1 MTTPPGVTI
10 VAVIC
15 AFAGVASAQPAG
27 DKAGAQALFEEGLAL
42 LDKGDV
48 AAACPKFEASLR
60 LDPAIGT
67 TLNLARCYE
76 QAGKI
81 ASAWALFVEVWEK
94 SGRTGARAQFA
105 KDHADALAPRLPR
118 MSIKI
123 AAPVDGLA
131 ITRDGVVVD
140 RSTFGT
146 AIPVDPGTRTVA
158 ATAPGHE
165 PWSTTVDVAEGAT
178 VEVEVPALVAK
189 PEDVDLGLGPESPGE
204 TRVAP
209 PSNRKKIGMG
219 VGAGGVVLLGTGLV
233 FGALARSTWNDAL
246 EHCDA
251 DRACD
256 DEGIALG
263 DSART
268 KATISTVLVGVGL
281 GATAAGAI
289 LYLTAP
295 KGGTTIAPALGS
307 DSAGVVVRGRF

>member
-1 MTTPPGVTI
+1 LV
-10 VAVIC
+10 VL
-15 AFAGVASAQPAG
+15 AGTASAQPAG
-27 DKAGAQALFEEGLAL
+27 DKAGAQALFDEGLAL

-76 QAGKI
+76 QAGKT

-105 KDHADALAPRLPR
+105 KEHADALVSRLPR
-118 MSIKI
+118 MNIKV
-123 AAPVDGLA
+123 AAPVDGLVV
-131 ITRDGVVVD
+131 TRDGVAVD
-140 RSTFGT
+140 DSTFGVG
-146 AIPVDPGTRTVA
+146 IPVDPGPRVIEA
-158 ATAPGHE
+158 KAPGYQT
-165 PWSTTVDVAEGAT
+165 WSTTVEAKELDTA
-178 VEVEVPALVAK
+178 EVEVPTLTAL
-189 PEDVDLGLGPESPGE
+189 PPQDLGLGDKTPVE
-204 TRVAP
+204 TPVAA
-209 PSNRKKIGMG
+209 PSSRKKIGLG
-219 VGAGGVVLLGTGLV
+219 VGAGGVALLGTGLV

-246 EHCDA
+246 DHCDA
-251 DRACD
+251 DNACD
-256 DEGIALG
+256 DTGIELG

-295 KGGTTIAPALGS
+295 KGSTTIAPAVGG